1 MRYFV
6 QDTEFSILVSARL
19 LLSFLKKVQS
29 YDIYEK
35 LIHFCDTNILRYEK
49 DALFSRVTQSRISRI
64 RGSGIIL
71 AASK

>member
-6 QDTEFSILVSARL
+6 QDTEFSILVLARL
-19 LLSFLKKVQS
+19 FLSFFKMVQP

-49 DALFSRVTQSRISRI
+49 DALFSRVTQRIS
-64 RGSGIIL
+64 GSGIIL